1 MFTSFPIR
9 SASLS
14 RAYSATHIMQRTITS
29 FGVDEPGEPMAQL
42 DCGHA
47 QHVRHEPPF
56 RLRPWV
62 LTAQGR
68 ASMLGTGLDCLRCT
82 RLEWPDDFVAY
93 KRTPE
98 FTAQSVPA
106 GLLRDH
112 ATKRGVWARIIVLEG
127 ELRYRI
133 PSLGVDE
140 LLSPLHGGVVVPELL
155 HSVEPL
161 AAVVFYVEFYRA
173 AVANE

>member
-1 MFTSFPIR
+1 M
-9 SASLS
+9 
-14 RAYSATHIMQRTITS
+14 THIMQRNITG
-29 FGVDEPGEPMAQL
+29 FGVDQRGEPIAQL

-68 ASMLGTGLDCLRCT
+68 ASMLGTVTDCLRCT
-82 RLEWPDDFVAY
+82 RLEWPDDFIAY

-133 PSLGVDE
+133 PSLGGDE
-140 LLSPLHGGVVVPELL
+140 ILSAQHGGIVVPELL

-161 AAVVFYVEFYRA
+161 GAVVFYVEFYRA
-173 AVANE
+173 TLSHD